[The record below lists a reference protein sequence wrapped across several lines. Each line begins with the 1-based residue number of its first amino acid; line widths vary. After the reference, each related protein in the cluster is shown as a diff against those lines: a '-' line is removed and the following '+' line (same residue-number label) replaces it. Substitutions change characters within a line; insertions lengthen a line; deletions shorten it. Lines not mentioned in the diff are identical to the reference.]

1 MSEHAGDGHG
11 AGEHAAGLFPVPG
24 DGVLARHGD
33 LILLCSLEDSQ
44 AADDLLDLLEQVAA
58 AGGDG
63 RQFADAIA
71 DVLEGV
77 DRGPSVLAFGPSA
90 SGLAIT
96 VSGGAWA
103 DITTADGSARIE
115 AGHPKMLLRGTVR
128 SAVSGV
134 RGGLSPS
141 DNGAAS
147 TDRFSRLDAGTVRA
161 GGLSYYSDGSATA
174 RAAAGR
180 QSGRRP
186 AGVAVPVDQMT
197 PSDISGA
204 QTSAMEVP
212 KARGR
217 GTGTSAAKA
226 AAAAAA
232 AQEAAA
238 LQAAAQEAAAQ
249 EAAARQAAA
258 QQASAQQAAAQEAAA
273 AAAKDAGGDAEPAAG
288 QANGGGAGAEAGA
301 AVGLAKPANSPGS
314 RPPQA
319 SFAPTEAWVTPE
331 SSAQERQATELWSGP
346 VSPPDQ
352 AGAAQEAPLAGPQQG
367 SAVDLQ
373 GMEPDVTAPPEPV
386 SGFDPAQGEPFEAVL
401 LLDAGSGSGMDAPA
415 REPLSKVKDMPPGT
429 SSYVSAGPI
438 IQGVYCKNG
447 HFDDP
452 EALFCAICGISMNQQ
467 TLVPRPGERPP
478 LGVLLLDDG
487 AVFQLDSDYVIGR
500 EPGLDASVAQGKARP
515 LRIADESGIVS
526 RVHARIHL
534 DGWRVLVTD
543 LGSANGTRVLLP
555 AQPADQPLVPQ
566 VPIVLATGSQVDLG
580 GRGFRYES
588 HRGR

>member
-1 MSEHAGDGHG
+1 MSEQAGNGHDGG
-11 AGEHAAGLFPVPG
+11 GHAAGLFPVPG

-44 AADDLLDLLEQVAA
+44 AADAMLDLIEQTAT

-71 DVLEGV
+71 NMLEAT
-77 DRGPSVLAFGPSA
+77 DRSPSVLAFGPSA
-90 SGLAIT
+90 AGLAIT
-96 VSGGAWA
+96 ISGGAWA
-103 DITTADGSARIE
+103 DITTPEGTARIE

-128 SAVSGV
+128 SAISGV
-134 RGGLSPS
+134 RGGLSRS
-141 DNGAAS
+141 DSGAAS

-161 GGLSYYSDGSATA
+161 GGLSYYSDG
-174 RAAAGR
+174 R
-180 QSGRRP
+180 
-186 AGVAVPVDQMT
+186 MT
-197 PSDISGA
+197 
-204 QTSAMEVP
+204 
-212 KARGR
+212 GR
-217 GTGTSAAKA
+217 GA
-226 AAAAAA
+226 AAAAVPQEAPAQKAAAHEPAAQKAA
-232 AQEAAA
+232 AQK
-238 LQAAAQEAAAQ
+238 AAAQEAAAQ
-249 EAAARQAAA
+249 EAAAREAAARDAAAAA
-258 QQASAQQAAAQEAAA
+258 QQAGAAPQVR
-273 AAAKDAGGDAEPAAG
+273 DGDAAEPGEPEPPKQEEPFDPTQAWAGPEEPA
-288 QANGGGAGAEAGA
+288 
-301 AVGLAKPANSPGS
+301 
-314 RPPQA
+314 
-319 SFAPTEAWVTPE
+319 
-331 SSAQERQATELWSGP
+331 AQERQPTELWS
-346 VSPPDQ
+346 DQ
-352 AGAAQEAPLAGPQQG
+352 AGAANAEGAAGV
-367 SAVDLQ
+367 A
-373 GMEPDVTAPPEPV
+373 PDVTAPPDYYEQA
-386 SGFDPAQGEPFEAVL
+386 GFDPMQGQPFEAVL
-401 LLDAGSGSGMDAPA
+401 LLDAGPGGGVDAPV
-415 REPLSKVKDMPPGT
+415 RQPLPKVKDLPPGA

-500 EPGLDASVAQGKARP
+500 EPGLDGSVAEGKARP
-515 LRIADESGIVS
+515 LRISDETGIVS
-526 RVHARIHL
+526 RVHVRVHL

-555 AQPADQPLVPQ
+555 GQPAEQPLVPQ